1 MAGTEKCV
9 TVTLVKDRQ
18 HLLQN
23 RGRDVGRGRV
33 LQQGVKRSVLLA
45 KMKPHTLRKRYLKQD
60 VSLGKTQPLD
70 TSESVFWNHV

>member
-9 TVTLVKDRQ
+9 TVTLVKDGQ
-18 HLLQN
+18 HLFQN